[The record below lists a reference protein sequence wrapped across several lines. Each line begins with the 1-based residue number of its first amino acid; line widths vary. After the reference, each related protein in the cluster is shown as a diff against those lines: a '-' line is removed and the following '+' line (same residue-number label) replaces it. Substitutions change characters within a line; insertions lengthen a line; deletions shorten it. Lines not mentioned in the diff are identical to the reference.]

1 VAEDEAAA
9 AAKPAAPAEPAA
21 PAKSGGGKKK
31 RLLLLAGGAVLLAGG
46 GAGAWF
52 GFFRG
57 HRAAEAKVEAPEPVK
72 LPEHGALVALDPF
85 IVNLGDEDRARY
97 LKATLQL
104 EFYDTKVPE
113 VFPSLVPQIRDLL
126 ITLFSSRTFA
136 EVRTPDGKLQLR
148 EDAINRINRA
158 LNQDLVKAV
167 YFTEFVV
174 Q

>member
-1 VAEDEAAA
+1 VAEEEAAA
-9 AAKPAAPAEPAA
+9 AEPAA
-21 PAKSGGGKKK
+21 PEKKGGRGK
-31 RLLLLAGGAVLLAGG
+31 LLLLVGGVVLLVGG
-46 GAGAWF
+46 GVGAWF
-52 GFFRG
+52 GLLRG
-57 HRAAEAKVEAPEPVK
+57 HRGAEAKSEAPAEGTK

-97 LKATLQL
+97 LKTTLQL
-104 EFYDTKVPE
+104 EFYDAKVPE
-113 VFPSLVPQIRDLL
+113 VFPTLVPQIRDLL

-136 EVRTPDGKLQLR
+136 EVRTPEGKLELR

-158 LNQDLVKAV
+158 LNKDLVKAV

>member
-1 VAEDEAAA
+1 MAEDEAAA
-9 AAKPAAPAEPAA
+9 AAEPAA

-31 RLLLLAGGAVLLAGG
+31 LLLIAAVAVVLAGG

-57 HRAAEAKVEAPEPVK
+57 HRAAEAKVEPPESVK

-136 EVRTPDGKLQLR
+136 EVRTPEGKLQLR

>member
-9 AAKPAAPAEPAA
+9 AAEPAA

-31 RLLLLAGGAVLLAGG
+31 LLLIAGVAVVLVGG

-52 GFFRG
+52 GFFHG
-57 HRAAEAKVEAPEPVK
+57 HRAAEAKVEAPERVK
-72 LPEHGALVALDPF
+72 LPEHGALDALDPF

-104 EFYDTKVPE
+104 EFYDAKVPE

-136 EVRTPDGKLQLR
+136 EVRTPEGKLQLR

>member
-1 VAEDEAAA
+1 MAEDEAAA
-9 AAKPAAPAEPAA
+9 AAEPAA
-21 PAKSGGGKKK
+21 PVKSGGGKKK
-31 RLLLLAGGAVLLAGG
+31 LLLIAAVAVVLAGG

-57 HRAAEAKVEAPEPVK
+57 HRAAEAKTETPESVK

-136 EVRTPDGKLQLR
+136 EVRTPEGKLQLR